1 MLGPAVPIVLLLCNL
16 PGRSELGLVVANP
29 FGNLMTISIDL
40 QRRREKKTDGYGG
53 SAGYA

>member
-1 MLGPAVPIVLLLCNL
+1 MLGPAVSLVLLLCNL
-16 PGRSELGLVVANP
+16 PGRSELELVVANP

-40 QRRREKKTDGYGG
+40 HSRREKETDGYGG